1 MYGNDCERGNSA
13 DKLHM
18 PRFARNW
25 LKSAEC
31 VLVRVFL
38 HKFLLGNFSCLSYRD
53 PKNKHGVLGG
63 DKIKT
68 TKMKEIQRKWKND
81 SGACHDAILTDLTSY
96 VI

>member
-1 MYGNDCERGNSA
+1 
-13 DKLHM
+13 M

-53 PKNKHGVLGG
+53 PENKHGVLGE

-68 TKMKEIQRKWKND
+68 TKMDKTTVVPPGEL
-81 SGACHDAILTDLTSY
+81 ILN
-96 VI
+96 